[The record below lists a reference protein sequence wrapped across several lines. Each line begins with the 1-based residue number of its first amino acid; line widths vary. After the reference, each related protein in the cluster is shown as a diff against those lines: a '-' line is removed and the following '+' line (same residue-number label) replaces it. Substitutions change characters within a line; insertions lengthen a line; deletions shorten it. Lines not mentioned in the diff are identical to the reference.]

1 MFKSASTS
9 LILRGVLATI
19 VGILALAWPG
29 VTILAL
35 IILFAVYAFIDAGFE
50 AMRAFSGGK
59 AGPVTLAILFGL
71 FSLISGATL
80 ITSGIEVRRTLDPV
94 LPGAA

>member
-1 MFKSASTS
+1 

-35 IILFAVYAFIDAGFE
+35 IIL
-50 AMRAFSGGK
+50 
-59 AGPVTLAILFGL
+59 
-71 FSLISGATL
+71 
-80 ITSGIEVRRTLDPV
+80 ITSGIEVRRTGRALDPV
-94 LPGAA
+94 LPKPA

>member
-35 IILFAVYAFIDAGFE
+35 IIL
-50 AMRAFSGGK
+50 
-59 AGPVTLAILFGL
+59 
-71 FSLISGATL
+71 
-80 ITSGIEVRRTLDPV
+80 ITSGIEVRRTGRALDPV
-94 LPGAA
+94 LPKPA